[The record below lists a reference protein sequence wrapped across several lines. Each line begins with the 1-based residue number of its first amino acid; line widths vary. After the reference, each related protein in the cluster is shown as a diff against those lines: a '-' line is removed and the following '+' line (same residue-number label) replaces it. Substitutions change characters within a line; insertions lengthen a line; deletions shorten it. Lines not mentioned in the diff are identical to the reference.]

1 MTLRQ
6 KLKVSSP
13 ENAMIV
19 IQDLDPLTITPFEL
33 KALLLIQKTRKKDP
47 LAFLG
52 LEAKWWIQDNLKIL
66 KKRFV
71 KKEVI

>member
-1 MTLRQ
+1 MNLRQ
-6 KLKVSSP
+6 KLKTSNP

-19 IQDLDPLTITPFEL
+19 IQDLDPLTISPFDL
-33 KALLLIQKTRKKDP
+33 KALMLIQKTRKRDP

-52 LEAKWWIQDNLKIL
+52 LEAKWWIEDNLVML

-71 KKEVI
+71 KKDNK